1 MAWTLLVTFTYG
13 ALFTMLA
20 GSSFIYIDVLG
31 LSPGQYG
38 LMMMAASSAYVFGT
52 FVCRRWIVRFGTA
65 GAVARGAASTLVGGL
80 SMLALAIAGVNHP
93 LAVLVPQCI
102 YAFGHGIHQPCGQAG
117 SVGPFPQAAGAASA
131 LAGFSLALVAF
142 GTGLWLGRA
151 LDGTVLPFAVTV
163 CVWAVLTST
172 VAWTLVQWQAR
183 PSTAAAAAT

>member
-1 MAWTLLVTFTYG
+1 M
-13 ALFTMLA
+13 
-20 GSSFIYIDVLG
+20 
-31 LSPGQYG
+31 
-38 LMMMAASSAYVFGT
+38 
-52 FVCRRWIVRFGTA
+52 
-65 GAVARGAASTLVGGL
+65 
-80 SMLALAIAGVNHP
+80 
-93 LAVLVPQCI
+93 
-102 YAFGHGIHQPCGQAG
+102 
-117 SVGPFPQAAGAASA
+117 GPFPQAAGAASA